1 MDEFLTTKLGYW
13 PLALAIFAAFAWA
26 CAVAHAETCPV
37 NHTEIRISQKI
48 APARIDETKEQSQ
61 LTNMRF
67 NDAIASDRR
76 FIELTGLTVA
86 GITVDQEMR
95 FASSGPE
102 DGPSC
107 VWPSVVT
114 VTLSTEPI
122 IYVVSTHGQCL
133 LRLGIEHEERHVGV
147 NKTIIETYSTIFR
160 RQLAGMAEAIAAEHS
175 PPTRD
180 PAALRSRMEEKLT
193 AMISVTADTMYAAW
207 RTAQHAVDTPQE
219 YKRISEACPQVNLE

>member
-1 MDEFLTTKLGYW
+1 MSEILTTNLRYCLTAV
-13 PLALAIFAAFAWA
+13 PTSAAFALA
-26 CAVAHAETCPV
+26 CVVANAETCPV
-37 NHTEIRISQKI
+37 NHTEIRVSQKI
-48 APARIDETKEQSQ
+48 MPARVDETKDQSQ
-61 LTNMRF
+61 LTKMHF

-114 VTLSTEPI
+114 VTLSTEPV

-133 LRLGIEHEERHVGV
+133 LRLGIEHEERHVDV
-147 NKTIIETYSTIFR
+147 NKTIIGDYSAIFR
-160 RQLAGMAEAIAAEHS
+160 RQLAGMAEAIANEHS

-193 AMISVTADTMYAAW
+193 AMISVTADTMYGAW
-207 RTAQHAVDTPQE
+207 RTAQHAVDSPQE